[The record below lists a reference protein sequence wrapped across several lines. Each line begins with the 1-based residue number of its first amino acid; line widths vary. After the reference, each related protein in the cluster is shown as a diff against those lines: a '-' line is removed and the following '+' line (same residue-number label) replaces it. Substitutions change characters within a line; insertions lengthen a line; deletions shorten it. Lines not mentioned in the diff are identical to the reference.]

1 LTGIKKY
8 NKQAVLLL
16 NHTMFTLIFLM
27 LFYAPETEK
36 ATLSVEINGLRSD
49 KGTVILRL
57 WEDKN
62 TWLKK
67 EGVLVKAKANIVN
80 GRSVYEFVNVKPGR
94 YALAFVHDENDN
106 GHLDFN
112 FAKIPK
118 EGTGAS
124 NNASGTFG
132 PPKFDDAAFDLKAGE
147 KKKMQIGVKYYL

>member
-1 LTGIKKY
+1 MFS
-8 NKQAVLLL
+8 LLL
-16 NHTMFTLIFLM
+16 FILLLPTHTD
-27 LFYAPETEK
+27 K

-57 WEDKN
+57 WEDKD

-67 EGVLVKAKANIVN
+67 EGVLVKVKATIVN
-80 GRSVYEFVNVKPGR
+80 GKSVYEFKDVKPGR
-94 YALAFVHDENDN
+94 YALAFVHDENNN

-112 FAKIPK
+112 FAKIPR

-132 PPKFDDAAFDLKAGE
+132 PPGFDDAAFDLKPGE
-147 KKKMQIGVKYYL
+147 KKKMVIKTKYYL

>member
-1 LTGIKKY
+1 MFS
-8 NKQAVLLL
+8 LLL
-16 NHTMFTLIFLM
+16 FILFL
-27 LFYAPETEK
+27 PQK
-36 ATLSVEINGLRSD
+36 ADNSVLTVEINGFRSNN
-49 KGTVILRL
+49 GTVILRL

-67 EGVLVKAKANIVN
+67 EGVLVKAKAKIVN
-80 GRSVYEFVNVKPGR
+80 GRCVYEFTDVKPGK

-132 PPKFDDAAFDLKAGE
+132 PPKFDDAAFDLKPGE
-147 KKKMQIGVKYYL
+147 KKKLVIDVKYYL